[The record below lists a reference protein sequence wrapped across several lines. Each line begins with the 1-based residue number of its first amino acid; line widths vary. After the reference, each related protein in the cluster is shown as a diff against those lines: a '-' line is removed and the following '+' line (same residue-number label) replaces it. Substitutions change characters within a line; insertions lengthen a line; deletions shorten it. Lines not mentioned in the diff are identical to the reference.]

1 MTDETPRMSEDDARG
16 PNPETPL
23 AGITVLELG
32 QFIAGPYAAQ
42 QLADLGARVIKI
54 ERPGQGDPFR
64 LYVTRPRIPGYGHNF
79 LAFNRNKLS
88 VALDLQQ
95 PQGCEVFLRL
105 AARADVVLENFRAGV
120 LDRLGIGYDALR
132 AANPRVVY
140 CSISGFSED
149 GPYRERPSFDTVGQ
163 ALSGMLYLFTDPAD
177 PRMRGPT
184 IADQATAL
192 QASNAVLA
200 ALLAR
205 ASSGRGARIDI
216 SMLDAAVHFMPDAF
230 TAYTESGIEMDPE
243 TRTSYSHSF
252 VLRCADEK
260 LLAIHVGGPDRLWA
274 ALLTAIGDAAL
285 AADPRFKLRHDRI
298 ANFAALIEALRPLF
312 RARPRE
318 EWLRRLAAQ
327 DVASAEINTI
337 PEAMRDPEIRHVGL
351 FEQVERPGYGT
362 LTMLRRAARINGA
375 REPGQRVPPLLG
387 EHTELVL
394 REVGYNDQA
403 IGALRA
409 ASVI

>member
-1 MTDETPRMSEDDARG
+1 MSG

-32 QFIAGPYAAQ
+32 QFIAGPFAAQ
-42 QLADLGARVIKI
+42 LLADLGARVIKI

-64 LYVTRPRIPGYGHNF
+64 LYVTRPRLPGYGHNF

-95 PQGCEVFLRL
+95 TQGRAVFLRL
-105 AARADVVLENFRAGV
+105 VRTADVVLENFRAGV
-120 LDRLGIGYDALR
+120 LDRLGIGYEALTR
-132 AANPRVVY
+132 ENPRIVY

-184 IADQATAL
+184 IADQATAF

-205 ASSGRGARIDI
+205 ATSGLGARIDI
-216 SMLDAAVHFMPDAF
+216 SMLDAAAHFMPDAF
-230 TAYTESGIEMDPE
+230 TAFTESGIAMEPE

-252 VLRCADEK
+252 VLRCADDK
-260 LLAIHVGGPDRLWA
+260 LLAVHVGGPDRLWM
-274 ALLTAIGDAAL
+274 ALVDAVDDTAL
-285 AADPRFKLRHDRI
+285 AADPRFKARHERI
-298 ANFAALIEALRPLF
+298 GNFAALIEALRPLF
-312 RARPRE
+312 LKRPRAD
-318 EWLRRLAAQ
+318 WLERLAAK
-327 DVASAEINTI
+327 DVACAPVNSVA
-337 PEAMRDPEIRHVGL
+337 EAMDDPEIRHVGL
-351 FEQVERPGYGT
+351 FEQVERPGYGPV
-362 LTMLRRAARINGA
+362 TMLRRAARINGQ
-375 REPGQRVPPLLG
+375 REPSQTVPPLLG
-387 EHTELVL
+387 EHTEQVL
-394 REVGYNDQA
+394 REAGFDDRA
-403 IGALRA
+403 LAALRA